1 VLSVWTIDGRQRDFT
16 LHGIKNWKHVWFAVL
31 MTIQRLSANLSTR
44 KRANARQETTA
55 ATSHRSVV
63 ELFD

>member
-1 VLSVWTIDGRQRDFT
+1 VLSVRTIDGRQRDFT
-16 LHGIKNWKHVWFAVL
+16 LHGIKNLKRVWFAVR
-31 MTIQRLSANLSTR
+31 MTIQRLSANLPTR

-55 ATSHRSVV
+55 ATSHRNVV